1 MDKLTIIYLTIGI
14 YAACMLAIGIFNARR
29 SKSDA
34 DFTVG
39 GRNAG
44 GWRSAF
50 SYGTAYF
57 SAVMF
62 VGYAGSMG
70 YNFGLWATLVGIG
83 NAIFG
88 SWLAWLVLAKR
99 TREISHRLNIQSM
112 PQLFAQRFQSGGMKT
127 FAAVIIFLFL
137 TPYSASVYNGLTS
150 VCSILLGLDP
160 TLCKILIAVASGT
173 VVILG
178 GYLATLKADF
188 VQGIVMVVGIVLL
201 TVYVLRS
208 KTVVEGGGIAGLWD
222 MMAQRGARP
231 LPKDAAIKLGATI
244 LMTSFG
250 TWGLPQM
257 IHKYYGIKDDKQV
270 MRGTVISTA
279 FGLIVAGLGYFVGS
293 FTMMFFSG
301 QQNLDNVVPM
311 MLDQAGLPNVLLG
324 IVLVLLISAS
334 VSTLGAI
341 TVSACS
347 TLSMDLIKEKLA
359 PNLSQKGS
367 KRLIQVLCLLF
378 IVMSYA
384 IASTNT
390 PILDMMSY
398 SWGILSGSFLAP
410 YMLSLYDKKLNK
422 AGGWAG
428 MLSGFGIAMVPAL
441 SKIITGIYQGPGA
454 VYDFLAARAAQGP
467 QFAVAAMLV
476 SIVVCLVVSRATAK
490 AGETDTAPGF
500 YQTGAVA
507 AE

>member
-14 YAACMLAIGIFNARR
+14 YAACMLAIGIINARR
-29 SKSDA
+29 AKSDA

-39 GRNAG
+39 RRNAG
-44 GWRSAF
+44 GWMSAF

-62 VGYAGSMG
+62 VGYAGNMG
-70 YNFGLWATLVGIG
+70 YNFGLWGTLVGIG

-99 TREISHRLNIQSM
+99 TREVSHRLNIQSM
-112 PQLFAQRFQSGGMKT
+112 PQLFDQRFQSGAMKT

-160 TLCKILIAVASGT
+160 TLCKILIAVASGA

-188 VQGIVMVVGIVLL
+188 VQGIIMLVGIVLL
-201 TVYVLRS
+201 TVFVLRS
-208 KTVVEGGGIAGLWD
+208 ETVVEGGGIAGLWD
-222 MMAQRGARP
+222 LMAQRGVRP
-231 LPKDAAIKLGATI
+231 LPQASAVKLAATV

-270 MRGTVISTA
+270 VRGTVVSTA
-279 FGLIVAGLGYFVGS
+279 FALIVAGLGYFIGA
-293 FTMMFFSG
+293 FTMMFFEG
-301 QQNLDNVVPM
+301 KQNPDNVVPM

-324 IVLVLLISAS
+324 LILVLLISAS

-347 TLSMDLIKEKLA
+347 TLSMDLIKAKLA
-359 PNLSQKGS
+359 PNLSEKGG
-367 KRLIQVLCLLF
+367 KRLIQALCLVF
-378 IVMSYA
+378 IVLSYA
-384 IASTNT
+384 IANTNT

-410 YMLSLYDKKLNK
+410 YLLSLYDKKLNR

-428 MLSGFGIAMVPAL
+428 MLSGFAIALVPAL
-441 SKIITGIYQGPGA
+441 SKILIGVYKEPGA
-454 VYDFLAARAAQGP
+454 LYDFLAARAAEGP
-467 QFAVAAMLV
+467 QFAVVAMVV
-476 SIVVCLVVSRATAK
+476 SLVVCLVVSRATVK
-490 AGETDTAPGF
+490 AGEPDTAAHF
-500 YQTGAVA
+500 YPAGAVA
-507 AE
+507 SE